1 MTPLNV
7 INHAPIL
14 FTGSLGRDLSVAYVY
29 AAINPGRHGNAAIRR
44 RLKDTCAFREC
55 KLTLRLT
62 ALKNFCQPQ
71 AFMTF
76 FIVSVR
82 NNSNGLFPS
91 VNTVVVGLNE
101 EIIESEVI

>member
-1 MTPLNV
+1 
-7 INHAPIL
+7 
-14 FTGSLGRDLSVAYVY
+14 
-29 AAINPGRHGNAAIRR
+29 
-44 RLKDTCAFREC
+44 
-55 KLTLRLT
+55 
-62 ALKNFCQPQ
+62 
-71 AFMTF
+71 MTF